1 MKAVRLMVSER
12 CLGSNESQM
21 WGTGCGIVNWRAEVH
36 GRLEKEACVLDA
48 WFRHRRIITPPKIK
62 Q

>member
-1 MKAVRLMVSER
+1 MNGVWEAMRVR
-12 CLGSNESQM
+12 
-21 WGTGCGIVNWRAEVH
+21 WGTGCGIVNWRAEGH

-48 WFRHRRIITPPKIK
+48 WFRHRRVITPPKIK